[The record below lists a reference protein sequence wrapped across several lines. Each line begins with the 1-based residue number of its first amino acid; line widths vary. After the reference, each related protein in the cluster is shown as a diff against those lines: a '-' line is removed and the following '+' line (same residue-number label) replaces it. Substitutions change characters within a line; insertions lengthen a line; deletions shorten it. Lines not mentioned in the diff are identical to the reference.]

1 MIILY
6 TFPSFSFYISLYFHQ
21 VFPQLLCA
29 FPIFH
34 LVLTY
39 SGGTDRPGEL
49 CYIFSI
55 SNDLTQMLNFPT
67 WIPDCDS
74 HSPALLELFLLTLV
88 FVLQWLSLNC
98 KILIMF
104 LAQFPL
110 TFHPIHNGMPHFIS
124 LLVTILV
131 LIEMVFVII

>member
-1 MIILY
+1 M
-6 TFPSFSFYISLYFHQ
+6 
-21 VFPQLLCA
+21 FPQLLCT

-74 HSPALLELFLLTLV
+74 HSPALLELFLSSDISICST
-88 FVLQWLSLNC
+88 
-98 KILIMF
+98 M
-104 LAQFPL
+104 AFPQL
-110 TFHPIHNGMPHFIS
+110 
-124 LLVTILV
+124 
-131 LIEMVFVII
+131 